1 MAILEAQAVCLNGKV
16 YVRGGTML
24 NRRTDARLYIYTPTT
39 DTWDILDTP
48 VYGFA
53 LTTYRSQLL
62 LVGGKE
68 YVHENIDGQPSN
80 RVWTL
85 DEDGHWQETLP
96 PMETELSVG
105 SATSYGDHLLV
116 INGSE
121 VNVYNGHCWTRA
133 QDLPEQL
140 YLANSV
146 VDQGHWYLMGVNNVY
161 YASLDSL
168 VASCKTSQPSLWQ
181 KLPDVPGGHYP
192 AVFGNKLVAVGR
204 SSICAYYSS
213 KQSWEIMGNF
223 RDETYAPC
231 AIAIPSNELLVI
243 RGKQVFKA
251 TLKSEYSSCNEHTF

>member
-1 MAILEAQAVCLNGKV
+1 
-16 YVRGGTML
+16 ML

-53 LTTYRSQLL
+53 LTTYHSQLL

-68 YVHENIDGQPSN
+68 YVHENVNGQPSN
-80 RVWTL
+80 KVWTL

-105 SATSYGDHLLV
+105 PATSYRDHLLV

-133 QDLPEQL
+133 QDLPERL

-146 VDQGHWYLMGVNNVY
+146 VIRGHWYLMGANNVY
-161 YASLDSL
+161 CASLESL

-181 KLPDVPGGHYP
+181 KLPDVPGVHYP
-192 AVFGNKLVAVGR
+192 AVFGNRLVAVGR

-213 KQSWEIMGNF
+213 KQSWEIMGNVP
-223 RDETYAPC
+223 DVTYAPC
-231 AIAIPSNELLVI
+231 AIAIPTNELLVI
-243 RGKQVFKA
+243 WGKQVFKA
-251 TLKSEYSSCNEHTF
+251 TLKSEYSSCNKRAS